1 MNLFSKRF
9 NKVLTL
15 ILSCVFIV
23 GLVGCGGNE
32 NKTEKETLVF
42 ADPGW
47 DSVKVHNSI
56 AQTIIEEGFGY
67 PTEVKPGSTPITF
80 TGLRNGDI
88 DIYMELWT
96 DNLIEDYNEALDKKE
111 IIELSTNFDD
121 NTQGL
126 FVPTY
131 VIEGD
136 KERGIEPMAPN
147 LKTIQDLKKYPELF
161 KDEEDPDKGR
171 IYGAPTGW
179 AVDEILQAKVKNYG
193 LNETFNY
200 FSPGSGTS
208 LAASLAAAIEKG
220 EPWVGYYWTPT
231 WVSGKYDITL
241 LEDKEYSDEL
251 WNNEYAC
258 EFKPCDVTVVVNKD
272 LSNKAEDVVKFLR
285 NYKTSSKLTSEV
297 LAYMQNNEASVEE
310 AAIWF
315 LKKKEDVWG
324 SWVTDEVKQKVKA
337 AIK

>member
-1 MNLFSKRF
+1 MIIFSKKIS
-9 NKVLTL
+9 KVLAV

-111 IIELSTNFDD
+111 VIELSTNFDD

-136 KERGIEPMAPN
+136 KERGIEPIAPN

-251 WNNEYAC
+251 WNNGYAC

-272 LSNKAEDVVKFLR
+272 LPNEAEDVVEFLR
-285 NYKTSSKLTSEV
+285 NYKTNSKLTSEI

-315 LKKKEDVWG
+315 LKEKEDVWG
-324 SWVTDEVKQKVKA
+324 NWVSDEVKQKVKA
-337 AIK
+337 VIK